1 MTGFLLNT
9 TPGLSGNA
17 VSFPHYFILMT
28 GVNEANVGIN
38 QAYFLSDAN
47 IAHHVSM
54 IFVGINPEFYPFD
67 TASAS
72 QNTHFP

>member
-1 MTGFLLNT
+1 
-9 TPGLSGNA
+9 
-17 VSFPHYFILMT
+17 MT
-28 GVNEANVGIN
+28 GVNEVNVGIN